1 MIVNNV
7 SIKIVKVTIDIFEE
21 IIAYK
26 MFSES
31 AYSEMF

>member
-1 MIVNNV
+1 MIANNV
-7 SIKIVKVTIDIFEE
+7 SMKIVKVTIDIFEE

-26 MFSES
+26 IFSEG